1 MKQTWDID
9 DNRAREKLCHLIEE
23 YVIGPRSERKREI
36 LQLYMVEGKTY
47 EQIEQETGISVS
59 TIGRCVRRYYDR
71 LVLML

>member
-9 DNRAREKLCHLIEE
+9 DNRARDKLSHLIQE

>member
-1 MKQTWDID
+1 MKQWDID
-9 DNRAREKLCHLIEE
+9 DKRAREKLNHLIDE
-23 YVIGPRSERKREI
+23 YVIGPRSETKREI
-36 LQLYMVEGKTY
+36 LRLYMVFGKTY

>member
-9 DNRAREKLCHLIEE
+9 DRRARETLNRMIDE
-23 YVIGPRSERKREI
+23 YVIGPRSEMKREI
-36 LQLYMVEGKTY
+36 LRLYMVSGKTY